1 MNKTQTALALGV
13 LLSLGASALA
23 QNDTPGAM
31 GAPMTT
37 APMTTPMTTAPM
49 LGMPVTPTDRQFL
62 IQDAQGSVSDYA
74 NGAAALNQGQSPAV
88 RQFGIWLLQ
97 DHNRLNIGL
106 LMLAQRKGV
115 VLPLTISDADKTKL
129 NTLTAKTG
137 ADFDRAFLQG
147 AIQTNQQD
155 ISDAK
160 KELAATTDPEVRLL
174 VTDYLT
180 TEYGHLTAAQTIMAG
195 MGKTTG
201 RR

>member
-1 MNKTQTALALGV
+1 MNKVCTAFALGAP
-13 LLSLGASALA
+13 LLGSTCALA
-23 QNDTPGAM
+23 QNDAAGMAGMTGMAGTP
-31 GAPMTT
+31 
-37 APMTTPMTTAPM
+37 
-49 LGMPVTPTDRQFL
+49 VNNTDRQFL

-115 VLPLTISDADKTKL
+115 TLPLTISDADKTKL
-129 NTLTAKTG
+129 TALTARKG
-137 ADFDRAFLQG
+137 ADFDRAFLQE

-155 ISDAK
+155 ISNAK
-160 KELAATTDPEVRLL
+160 KELAATTDPEVRLM
-174 VTDYLT
+174 VTDYLS

-195 MGKTTG
+195 MTKTVG

>member
-1 MNKTQTALALGV
+1 MNKACTAFALGAT
-13 LLSLGASALA
+13 LLGGTCALA
-23 QNDTPGAM
+23 QNDTAG
-31 GAPMTT
+31 MTG
-37 APMTTPMTTAPM
+37 MTGMAGTPIND
-49 LGMPVTPTDRQFL
+49 TDRIFL
-62 IQDAQGSVSDYA
+62 IQDAQGSVADYA

-115 VLPLTISDADKTKL
+115 SLPLTISDADKTKL
-129 NTLTAKTG
+129 TTLTGKKG
-137 ADFDRAFLQG
+137 ADFDRAFLQD
-147 AIQTNQQD
+147 AVQTNQQD
-155 ISDAK
+155 ISNAK

-180 TEYGHLTAAQTIMAG
+180 TEYGHLTAAQTIQG
-195 MGKTTG
+195 SLGKMTG

>member
-1 MNKTQTALALGV
+1 MNKAHTALTLGALLTLSAGV
-13 LLSLGASALA
+13 LA
-23 QNDTPGAM
+23 QTDTPGAT
-31 GAPMTT
+31 GAPMT
-37 APMTTPMTTAPM
+37 APMMGA
-49 LGMPVTPTDRQFL
+49 PVTSTDRQFL

-74 NGAAALNQGQSPAV
+74 NGAAALNLGQSPAV

-115 VLPLTISDADKTKL
+115 TLPLTISDADKTKL
-129 NTLTAKTG
+129 NALTAKTG

-155 ISDAK
+155 IRDAK

-180 TEYGHLTAAQTIMAG
+180 TEVAHLTAAQTIQG
-195 MGKTTG
+195 SLGKMSG

>member
-1 MNKTQTALALGV
+1 MNKVQTALALGA
-13 LLSLGASALA
+13 LLALGTAALA
-23 QNDTPGAM
+23 QNDATGAM
-31 GAPMTT
+31 DAPMMGT
-37 APMTTPMTTAPM
+37 
-49 LGMPVTPTDRQFL
+49 PVTSTDRQFL

-115 VLPLTISDADKTKL
+115 TLPLTISDADKAKL
-129 NTLTAKTG
+129 TTLTSKKG
-137 ADFDRAFLQG
+137 ADFDRAFLQD

-174 VTDYLT
+174 VTDYLS

-195 MGKTTG
+195 MTKTVG